1 MYWLFIRSWKLNIC
15 AFRGVLFMTAIHMK
29 LKCRHNHKP
38 SGRVFLV
45 STRDSINDFMT
56 WGKYCYIPF
65 IVLANSLFIWGP
77 TIEFSLMRLILP
89 SLFLSNGFYPSM
101 AFAQEGPFF
110 LAPTESRILSQ
121 LQRGVTIDQIIK
133 S

>member
-1 MYWLFIRSWKLNIC
+1 
-15 AFRGVLFMTAIHMK
+15 MK

-45 STRDSINDFMT
+45 STRDSINDFIT

-89 SLFLSNGFYPSM
+89 SFSFRTIFYPSM
-101 AFAQEGPFF
+101 AFAQEGTVFPCSYRVQNSVSAPAWSSHRPNHKIVSNFDSFYYLLFQFIYF
-110 LAPTESRILSQ
+110 LRYP
-121 LQRGVTIDQIIK
+121 
-133 S
+133 

>member
-1 MYWLFIRSWKLNIC
+1 MYWLFIKSLKLNIC
-15 AFRGVLFMTAIHMK
+15 AFRGVLFMTATHMK
-29 LKCRHNHKP
+29 LKCRHNHKL

-45 STRDSINDFMT
+45 STRDSINDFIT

-89 SLFLSNGFYPSM
+89 SFSFR
-101 AFAQEGPFF
+101 
-110 LAPTESRILSQ
+110 TILSIHGFCFRKDRFS
-121 LQRGVTIDQIIK
+121 LLLPSPEFCLSSSVE
-133 S
+133 

>member
-15 AFRGVLFMTAIHMK
+15 AFRGVLFMTATHMK

-89 SLFLSNGFYPSM
+89 SLSFQAVFIHPWLLLRKDHFSLLLPSPEFCLSSS
-101 AFAQEGPFF
+101 AE
-110 LAPTESRILSQ
+110 
-121 LQRGVTIDQIIK
+121 
-133 S
+133 

>member
-29 LKCRHNHKP
+29 LKCRYNHKP
-38 SGRVFLV
+38 SGRVYV
-45 STRDSINDFMT
+45 STRDSINDFIT

-89 SLFLSNGFYPSM
+89 SFPFQTIFIHPWLLLRKDCFSLLLPSPEFCLSFSVEWP
-101 AFAQEGPFF
+101 
-110 LAPTESRILSQ
+110 
-121 LQRGVTIDQIIK
+121 
-133 S
+133 

>member
-1 MYWLFIRSWKLNIC
+1 
-15 AFRGVLFMTAIHMK
+15 MK
-29 LKCRHNHKP
+29 LKSRYNHKP

-45 STRDSINDFMT
+45 STRDSINDFIT

-89 SLFLSNGFYPSM
+89 SFFFSKQFLSIHGFCSGRTVFPCSYRVQNSVSAPAWSSHRPNHKIVSNFDSFYCLLFQFIYFLWYP
-101 AFAQEGPFF
+101 
-110 LAPTESRILSQ
+110 
-121 LQRGVTIDQIIK
+121 
-133 S
+133 

>member
-15 AFRGVLFMTAIHMK
+15 TLRGVLFMTATHMK
-29 LKCRHNHKP
+29 LKCRHNHKL

-45 STRDSINDFMT
+45 STRDSINDFIT

-89 SLFLSNGFYPSM
+89 SFSFRTIFIHPWLLPRKDHFSLLLPSPEFCLSSSV
-101 AFAQEGPFF
+101 E
-110 LAPTESRILSQ
+110 
-121 LQRGVTIDQIIK
+121 
-133 S
+133 

>member
-1 MYWLFIRSWKLNIC
+1 
-15 AFRGVLFMTAIHMK
+15 MTVTHMK
-29 LKCRHNHKP
+29 LKCRYNHKP
-38 SGRVFLV
+38 PGRVFLV
-45 STRDSINDFMT
+45 STQDSINDFIT

-65 IVLANSLFIWGP
+65 IVLVSSLFIWGP
-77 TIEFSLMRLILP
+77 TTEFSLVRLILL
-89 SLFLSNGFYPSM
+89 SLSFQSNFYPSM

-121 LQRGVTIDQIIK
+121 LQRGVAIDQIIK